1 MDMVLPQDGDWMW
14 CFRRMGIGCGASAA
28 PRDGNW
34 MWCWYG
40 CGASA
45 GWELDVV
52 LHVVDGNWM
61 WCFRGMGIGC
71 GASAGWE
78 LDVVLPRDGNWMLC
92 FDLAA
97 FETRECVAENSM
109 WLPPY

>member
-1 MDMVLPQDGDWMW
+1 MAVDFNWYGYGASAGWGLDVMLPQDGNWVW
-14 CFRRMGIGCGASAA
+14 CFRGT
-28 PRDGNW
+28 
-34 MWCWYG
+34 
-40 CGASA
+40 A

-52 LHVVDGNWM
+52 LVWM
-61 WCFRGMGIGC
+61 WCFRRMGIGC

-97 FETRECVAENSM
+97 FETRDCVAENSSSY
-109 WLPPY
+109 LLTNQLNVQRN

>member
-1 MDMVLPQDGDWMW
+1 
-14 CFRRMGIGCGASAA
+14 
-28 PRDGNW
+28 
-34 MWCWYG
+34 
-40 CGASA
+40 
-45 GWELDVV
+45 
-52 LHVVDGNWM
+52 
-61 WCFRGMGIGC
+61 MGIGC

>member
-14 CFRRMGIGCGASAA
+14 CFEWWMGIGCGASAGWELGVVL

-52 LHVVDGNWM
+52 LRVVDGNWM

-71 GASAGWE
+71 GA
-78 LDVVLPRDGNWMLC
+78 LIH
-92 FDLAA
+92 LAA

-109 WLPPY
+109 WLPPYLNQLNVQRN